1 MIGDRLLQ
9 SLERH
14 APRTA
19 MVHGSV
25 SMTYADLDRRSARVA
40 AALAARG
47 LERGARVGVLVDV
60 GPDYVAACVGIWRA
74 GAVVVPLDTRA
85 GRDDLMHRH
94 SVAGLRCLVTPREDA
109 VLPGVLSVGL
119 DGLPSPAPASPHHRA
134 RPEDD
139 CLLLFTSG
147 TTGGP
152 KGLLHTGASLAALSE
167 RQVASTGMTAEDVV
181 WATIPFFLAVG
192 MFDLLLAP
200 LLTGARVLLT
210 HPFAPRAALVEAA
223 HARVTT
229 IIAVPPIFQLLAAVD
244 GAPAVPSLRRATVSA
259 ATLEAGAR
267 AGFQRRFGVQPA
279 QTYGMSEVGRIAITE
294 PGADPPTP
302 RNVGRPL
309 IDLRLFTDDGDPAPP
324 GEMGEIGIISAGRCR
339 PFYLLPGGRQ
349 EPAPERSGYFL
360 TGDLGQILP
369 DGTLMLMGRK
379 KGFILGP
386 KTKVDPHEVEAVL
399 RRHPA
404 VRDIAVVP
412 APGRAGYEAI
422 RAVIVGEAGLTA
434 REISAF
440 CAAHLPPGQRPEII
454 DFVPRIPRNASG
466 KVEIGR
472 LGEERERAGRRS
484 AGRGPQDER
493 LESVD

>member
-1 MIGDRLLQ
+1 VIVDRLLQ

-14 APRTA
+14 ATRTA

-40 AALAARG
+40 AALAERG
-47 LERGARVGVLVDV
+47 LERGDRVGVLVDI
-60 GPDYVAACVGIWRA
+60 GPDYAAACLGIWRA
-74 GAVVVPLDTRA
+74 GAVVVPLDARA

-94 SVAGLRCLVTPREDA
+94 SVAGLRCLVTACEGT
-109 VLPGVLSVGL
+109 VLPGVPSVGM
-119 DGLPSPAPASPHHRA
+119 DDLPLVAPASPHHRA

-152 KGLLHTGASLAALSE
+152 KGLLHTGASLAAMVE
-167 RQVASTGMTAEDVV
+167 RHATSTGLTGEDIV
-181 WATIPFFLAVG
+181 WATIPFFLMVG
-192 MFDLLLAP
+192 LLDLFLAP
-200 LLTGARVLLT
+200 LTTGASVVITQPFSPRVALL
-210 HPFAPRAALVEAA
+210 EAA
-223 HARVTT
+223 RAHVTT
-229 IIAVPPIFQLLAAVD
+229 IIAVPPIFQLLVAVD
-244 GAPAVPSLRRATVSA
+244 EAPSLPALRFAQASA
-259 ATLEAGAR
+259 ATLDSAIRTA
-267 AGFQRRFGVQPA
+267 FHRRFGLWLA
-279 QTYGMSEVGRIAITE
+279 QTYGMSEVGRIATTA
-294 PGADPPTP
+294 GMDVPPP

-309 IDLRLFTDDGDPAPP
+309 VDLRLFTDDGDPARS
-324 GEMGEIGIISAGRCR
+324 GEMGEIGVMSAGLCR
-339 PFYLLPGGRQ
+339 PFYLLPGAQQ

-386 KTKVDPHEVEAVL
+386 KIKVDPHEVEAVL

-404 VRDIAVVP
+404 VRDVAVVP

-440 CAAHLPPGQRPEII
+440 CAAHLPPGKRPEII
-454 DFVPRIPRNASG
+454 DFVPRIPRNVSG

-472 LGEERERAGRRS
+472 LGEEGGRAGR
-484 AGRGPQDER
+484 
-493 LESVD
+493 